1 MPRRYLRAAPTSCSV
16 FAHQQHPSTWL
27 CLFSRCASSLRAIAC
42 PSGMQHQV
50 GASKI
55 DTHKR
60 NILSGF
66 ILLRAVL
73 QEDLHK
79 SKVITTS
86 FPNKSISK
94 NTRYLLAHEKASL
107 AYFLSPKGLPC
118 HKHVKPSTVVF
129 RSPTSQ

>member
-1 MPRRYLRAAPTSCSV
+1 
-16 FAHQQHPSTWL
+16 
-27 CLFSRCASSLRAIAC
+27 
-42 PSGMQHQV
+42 MQHQV

-55 DTHKR
+55 DTYKR

-73 QEDLHK
+73 QQDLHN

-94 NTRYLLAHEKASL
+94 NTRYLLQVAHEKASL
-107 AYFLSPKGLPC
+107 AYFLSPTGLQC

-129 RSPTSQ
+129 RSRISQ